1 MKKETICISDGIK
14 NTDLSL
20 QYIGVWSA
28 GLSNIDLLNVDNDT
42 TSVNRKKV

>member
-1 MKKETICISDGIK
+1 MKKEAICISDGIK

-28 GLSNIDLLNVDNDT
+28 GLSNIGLLNVDNT